1 MTAVGSTSVFLLLGS
16 NVFDQVHHSV
26 TVAILIVIPVKHIEK
41 LSSENLEQYLYNYA
55 IMHASAKLGQWG
67 SDSMNTNTS
76 MTLLCPSRFDGVVI
90 PYLGNTQ
97 NMTTA
102 HHMKVKSAHEPS
114 DPSGWTLSQVL

>member
-55 IMHASAKLGQWG
+55 IMPASAKLGQ
-67 SDSMNTNTS
+67 
-76 MTLLCPSRFDGVVI
+76 
-90 PYLGNTQ
+90 
-97 NMTTA
+97 
-102 HHMKVKSAHEPS
+102 
-114 DPSGWTLSQVL
+114 